1 MRPTTD
7 WQQETYNPSWD
18 HFRQLTAPWC
28 SLNSDKIRGTD
39 LSISFSWSKIGPV
52 DHRLTDMSIDDMH
65 EQRKT
70 SIAYLHLQ
78 SQRTFQMDEHRHNK
92 WQLLRYRIKNVSIIV
107 LSWSIHGILN
117 RCIVE
122 LKEKGLGMKIFDFKE
137 FEFMYCVKH
146 NEFDSIVNWFELYHR
161 IWIEIN

>member
-92 WQLLRYRIKNVSIIV
+92 WQLLRYRIKNINIIV

-122 LKEKGLGMKIFDFKE
+122 LKKKRFW
-137 FEFMYCVKH
+137 
-146 NEFDSIVNWFELYHR
+146 NEDIWFQR
-161 IWIEIN
+161 IWIYVLCETQWIWFYSELIWIIS

>member
-78 SQRTFQMDEHRHNK
+78 SQRTFQMDEHQHNK

-122 LKEKGLGMKIFDFKE
+122 LKKKRFW
-137 FEFMYCVKH
+137 
-146 NEFDSIVNWFELYHR
+146 NEDIWFQR
-161 IWIEIN
+161 IWICVLCETQWIWFYSELIWIIS

>member
-122 LKEKGLGMKIFDFKE
+122 LKKKRFW
-137 FEFMYCVKH
+137 
-146 NEFDSIVNWFELYHR
+146 NEDIWFQR
-161 IWIEIN
+161 IWICVLCETQWIWFYSELIWIIS

>member
-78 SQRTFQMDEHRHNK
+78 SQRTFQMDEHQHNK
-92 WQLLRYRIKNVSIIV
+92 WQLLRYRIKNVNIIV

-122 LKEKGLGMKIFDFKE
+122 LKKKRFW
-137 FEFMYCVKH
+137 
-146 NEFDSIVNWFELYHR
+146 NEDIWFQR
-161 IWIEIN
+161 IWICVLCFTQWIWFYSELIWIIS